1 MIQNWRDEWR
11 CASTMS
17 GVQCVMTP
25 GTAEM
30 PVWSADSW
38 VCPLLVSSYYHCS
51 YSIGSVFER
60 CYLQSVTYLQMLMLE
75 EEHSLAEEGVPY
87 IWMTFAAGEQS
98 FGLLT
103 AHTVELVYKT
113 VFTLKMLE

>member
-1 MIQNWRDEWR
+1 MPG
-11 CASTMS
+11 A
-17 GVQCVMTP
+17 QCVMTH
-25 GTAEM
+25 GIAEM

-38 VCPLLVSSYYHCS
+38 GCPLLVCSYYDSS
-51 YSIGSVFER
+51 YSIYSVFER
-60 CYLQSVTYLQMLMLE
+60 CFPTNYNLLQMLMLE

-87 IWMTFAAGEQS
+87 IWMMFAAGEQS

-113 VFTLKMLE
+113 VDTLRMLV